1 MMDKTDAYQGLLML
15 RLDRLRYFTHGE
27 DRRGR
32 AAD

>member
-1 MMDKTDAYQGLLML
+1 MDEMDAYQILLVL
-15 RLDRLRYFTHGE
+15 RLDSLRYFTHGE